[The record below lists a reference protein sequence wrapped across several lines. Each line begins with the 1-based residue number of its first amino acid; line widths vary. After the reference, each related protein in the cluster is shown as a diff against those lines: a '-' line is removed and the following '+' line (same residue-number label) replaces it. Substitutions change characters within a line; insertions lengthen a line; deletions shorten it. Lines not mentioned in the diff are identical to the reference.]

1 MDYDRM
7 ISLNPQYW
15 EANQKLM
22 YKFESIVGIVMIN
35 QLLGNARTF
44 ADLVWHSWVVQDHF
58 VAVPSALKKR
68 FY

>member
-1 MDYDRM
+1 MDYERM

-44 ADLVWHSWVVQDHF
+44 AD
-58 VAVPSALKKR
+58 
-68 FY
+68 